1 MWAKIQENGMPETLE
16 EGQDNIIIVLSKDL
30 RSYYVKM
37 TKDIIPIIYQ
47 GLSWVRSSHTH
58 RSGFQLLVDAT
69 DAKW

>member
-16 EGQDNIIIVLSKDL
+16 EGQDNTITVLSKYL
-30 RSYYVKM
+30 N
-37 TKDIIPIIYQ
+37 KDSNITCTTHYK

>member
-1 MWAKIQENGMPETLE
+1 MPETLE

-30 RSYYVKM
+30 NNNITLQCTTHYK
-37 TKDIIPIIYQ
+37 

>member
-1 MWAKIQENGMPETLE
+1 MPETLE

-30 RSYYVKM
+30 
-37 TKDIIPIIYQ
+37 IINITLYTMLYK